1 MNQKAG
7 TAATIAI
14 IAAIGSFFLT
24 FTGNPVWG
32 LVTAVLAIVLG
43 LVGVIVSA
51 SPKVGGGL
59 MSSFSVIL
67 GIFGVGISILV
78 LIGIVLF

>member
-1 MNQKAG
+1 MDQKAG

-14 IAAIGSFFLT
+14 IAAIGSFVLT
-24 FTGNPVWG
+24 FTGSPVWG
-32 LVTAVLAIVLG
+32 LIVAVLAIILG
-43 LVGVIVSA
+43 ILGVIMSA
-51 SPKVGGGL
+51 SPKIGGGL

-78 LIGIVLF
+78 LVGIILF

>member
-14 IAAIGSFFLT
+14 IAAIGSFVLT
-24 FTGNPVWG
+24 FAGSPIWG
-32 LVTAVLAIVLG
+32 LVVAILAIILG
-43 LVGVIVSA
+43 IVGVIISA

-67 GIFGVGISILV
+67 GILGVGVAVLV

>member
-7 TAATIAI
+7 TAATIAL
-14 IAAIGSFFLT
+14 IAAIGSFVLT
-24 FTGNPVWG
+24 FTGSPVWG
-32 LVTAVLAIVLG
+32 LIVAVLAIVLG
-43 LVGVIVSA
+43 IVGVIMSA
-51 SPKVGGGL
+51 SPKIGGGL

-78 LIGIVLF
+78 LVGIVLF

>member
-14 IAAIGSFFLT
+14 IAAIGSFVLT
-24 FTGNPVWG
+24 FSGSPVWG
-32 LVTAVLAIVLG
+32 LVAAILAIVLG
-43 LVGVIVSA
+43 LVGVIISA
-51 SPKVGGGL
+51 SPKIGGGL

-67 GIFGVGISILV
+67 GIFGVGLAILV
-78 LIGIVLF
+78 LIGILLF

>member
-14 IAAIGSFFLT
+14 VAAIGSFVVT
-24 FTGNPVWG
+24 FTGHAIWG
-32 LVTAVLAIVLG
+32 LLVAILAIVFG
-43 LVGVIVSA
+43 LFGVVISA

-67 GIFGVGISILV
+67 GILGVGLAILV
-78 LIGIVLF
+78 LIGILLF

>member
-7 TAATIAI
+7 TAATFAI
-14 IAAIGSFFLT
+14 IAAIGSFVLT
-24 FTGNPVWG
+24 FTGSPVWG
-32 LVTAVLAIVLG
+32 LLVAVLAIVFG
-43 LVGVIVSA
+43 IVGVVMSA
-51 SPKVGGGL
+51 SPKIGGGL

>member
-14 IAAIGSFFLT
+14 IAALGSFILT
-24 FTGNPVWG
+24 FTGHAVWA
-32 LVTAVLAIVLG
+32 LVIAVLAIIFG
-43 LVGVIVSA
+43 LAGVIVST

-59 MSSFSVIL
+59 MSSFSIIL
-67 GIFGVGISILV
+67 GIFGVGLAILV